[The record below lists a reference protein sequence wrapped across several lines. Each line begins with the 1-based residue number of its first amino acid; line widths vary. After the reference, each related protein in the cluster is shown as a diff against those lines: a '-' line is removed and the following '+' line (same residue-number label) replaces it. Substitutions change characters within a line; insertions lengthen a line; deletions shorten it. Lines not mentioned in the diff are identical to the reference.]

1 MQWWAWITV
10 GAILL
15 VGELFFIDAQFY
27 LIFLGLSAL
36 IVGALSLG
44 GMLGAD
50 WLQWIVFAVLAAVS
64 MVGFRRRVYEQLRR
78 NLPTMRPG
86 PAGDVVTCPAVLPP
100 GASCRLEYRGTT
112 WSVQNGGTS
121 AIAAGGRARVERVD
135 GVTLVVHAD
144 L

>member
-15 VGELFFIDAQFY
+15 VGELAFIDAQFY

-36 IVGALSLG
+36 SVGALVLG
-44 GMLGAD
+44 GVLGAE
-50 WLQWIVFAVLAAVS
+50 WLQWVTFAVLAAGS
-64 MVGFRRRVYEQLRR
+64 MIGFRRRIYERMRLK
-78 NLPTMRPG
+78 LPTMRHG
-86 PAGDVVTCPAVLPP
+86 PVGDTVTCPAELSS
-100 GASCRLEYRGTT
+100 GDTCRLEYHGST
-112 WSVQNGGTS
+112 WSVLNGGQS
-121 AIAAGGRARVERVD
+121 AIAAGARARILRVE

>member
-15 VGELFFIDAQFY
+15 VGELVFVDAQFY

-36 IVGALSLG
+36 SVGALSLAG
-44 GMLGAD
+44 VFGAE
-50 WLQWIVFAVLAAVS
+50 WLQWVCFALLSVVS
-64 MVGFRRRVYEQLRR
+64 MFGFRRRVYEQMRLQ
-78 NLPTMRPG
+78 LPTMRQG
-86 PAGDVVTCPAVLPP
+86 PAGDTLTCPSDLPP
-100 GASCRLEYRGTT
+100 GGTCRLEYHGSS
-112 WSVQNGGTS
+112 WSVLNGGPS
-121 AIAAGGRARVERVD
+121 AIAAGSRARILRVD